1 MKMTKRLMA
10 IAMCGVMAASSM
22 VGMSASAANIP
33 YSTTETGII
42 NNSQVGY
49 YYNTKT
55 SASNYDSSA
64 YIYICQDYIYLHH
77 VYIDGYKVRANIY
90 KDDEQNNF
98 SVSDGIVSFRLDA
111 NGYLYEKNGRWVTGT
126 ATLQEYG
133 DADCIIYSNPLN
145 PVWTFEFGGQ
155 SFEEEH

>member
-1 MKMTKRLMA
+1 MKMTKR
-10 IAMCGVMAASSM
+10 IAATVACAVMTVTSM
-22 VGMSASAANIP
+22 VSMSSSAANIP

-49 YYNTKT
+49 YYNTAT
-55 SASNYDSSA
+55 DSSNYDSSA

-77 VYIDGYKVRANIY
+77 VYIDSHKVRATIY
-90 KDDEQNNF
+90 KDSTQNSF
-98 SVSDGIVSFRLDA
+98 SVSDGIVSFQLDPK
-111 NGYLYEKNGRWVTGT
+111 GYLYENNGRWITGT
-126 ATLQEYG
+126 ATLYEYG
-133 DADCIIYSNPLN
+133 DADCAIYSNPFN